1 MGLAWLSLPSQVAFL
16 VANAGVGWLL
26 ILSGSGRCKRGTG
39 CDEVPARGDGAARSP
54 SSFHL
59 AMLHRILSFFIPQK
73 WGWDKKKG
81 LARKAKHT

>member
-16 VANAGVGWLL
+16 AANAEVGWLL
-26 ILSGSGRCKRGTG
+26 ILSRGGRCTMGSG

-59 AMLHRILSFFIPQK
+59 AMLHRILSFFMQK
-73 WGWDKKKG
+73 MNN
-81 LARKAKHT
+81 